1 MTTRKTATWLKV
13 AAALLLAV
21 IVPAWA
27 IAIGLDARRYGWEEE
42 FGSWDIDL
50 FMVSALVIPCL
61 LAWLGFRLPG
71 LAGGCL
77 LLPALLGFFSAA
89 LGAGS
94 DAVFRFVAAVWAM
107 IPFAAG
113 ILFLIASG
121 LDSRRR
127 RPPPRLASDDRGHLW

>member
-1 MTTRKTATWLKV
+1 VTTRKTATWLKV

-21 IVPAWA
+21 MVLAWS
-27 IAIGLDARRYGWEEE
+27 IFIGLDVRRYGWD
-42 FGSWDIDL
+42 GDSDSWDIAL
-50 FMVSALVIPCL
+50 FMVSVLAVPCL

-77 LLPALLGFFSAA
+77 LLFALLGFLAAA
-89 LGAGS
+89 LGADS
-94 DAVFRFVAAVWAM
+94 DAAFWFLEAVLAI

-113 ILFLIASG
+113 ILFLIVNG

-127 RPPPRLASDDRGHLW
+127 RPPPRFGSDDRGHLW